1 MSSIKDVLFQ
11 AIVQEVM
18 EKEDSPYK
26 QLLKKVNDIDV
37 EYFEEIPRNGEKMDS
52 RLNVELKTEV
62 VGVIEQMADEL
73 LLKSGLQQKIM
84 TELNAQIE
92 AAKQKESAEVV
103 AEDVKALVERLT
115 KFAQGNLFFLPKA
128 PFTEKELKDKWRKAK
143 NITLLES
150 VFTSN
155 SPDII
160 DFYHSL
166 LRQTEWECKNLVEIR
181 IQGFIM
187 AIAYQLAK

>member
-1 MSSIKDVLFQ
+1 MSSIKDELFQ
-11 AIVQEVM
+11 SIITEVI
-18 EKEDSPYK
+18 EKEGSPYK
-26 QLLKKVNDIDV
+26 QMLKKVNDIDV

-52 RLNVELKTEV
+52 RLNVDLKTEIV
-62 VGVIEQMADEL
+62 AVIEKMADDL
-73 LLKSGLQQKIM
+73 LLKSGLQQTILADLKSR
-84 TELNAQIE
+84 IE
-92 AAKQKESAEVV
+92 NAKQQGDPEEVSK
-103 AEDVKALVERLT
+103 DVKALVERLT
-115 KFAQGNLFFLPKA
+115 KYAQGNLFFLPKA

-166 LRQTEWECKNLVEIR
+166 MRQTEWECKNLVEIR
-181 IQGFIM
+181 TQSFIM
-187 AIAYQLAK
+187 ALAYQL